1 MLLLWNWKSISW
13 LIVKLIIYLRSWFIT
28 SLLSFLSQ
36 RNTQTFSFIRE
47 TLELYW
53 KPFTPIVLKKKRPC
67 RVFYYNW
74 LNTGDRISG
83 YFFFHSLE
91 NSTDRLRWNG
101 HCFTF
106 WGTKWDFFCYILCY
120 IDLYKWYRVTVVIFG
135 YTCTDLK
142 KWGRVAFFQNLNRE
156 VQQSGCALQQCC
168 TLGGLLLQ
176 HADFEVPFL
185 CHVD

>member
-53 KPFTPIVLKKKRPC
+53 KPFTPIVFKKKRPC

-91 NSTDRLRWNG
+91 NSTDRLRWNEEG
-101 HCFTF
+101 SLLNFLRYKM
-106 WGTKWDFFCYILCY
+106 GFFL
-120 IDLYKWYRVTVVIFG
+120 LYFVLYRPVQMIQG
-135 YTCTDLK
+135 YCRYFLLYMYRPEEMRQ
-142 KWGRVAFFQNLNRE
+142 GRFL
-156 VQQSGCALQQCC
+156 SGPQ
-168 TLGGLLLQ
+168 
-176 HADFEVPFL
+176 
-185 CHVD
+185 